1 MERTTTPIDSSEGS
15 LVAATGAQP
24 RRYWG
29 AHDRSFPA
37 TFVALAALAVL
48 PVWSSR
54 FLPLLD
60 EPNHLSA
67 LYIWKQLSDPSSPLH
82 AYYRLSFAPVSY
94 LLHYGLAYLTSWVVG
109 VELAHKLLLSVY
121 VLSFPVAGWLWC
133 RATGRTVWLCLTT
146 IPLAYST
153 SWSLGYHSFDAGV
166 AACLFAVVAQ
176 DALLRAPSGWRAL
189 AACGLGLACYFAHPL
204 PLVMY
209 WVSTLV
215 LWCVWRPRGRAL
227 AWSVAGL
234 LPGALL
240 YRWQS
245 LVAGVGASG
254 TLELMG
260 PNFLRFSPEWVRDRV
275 LALPAYA
282 VNPLAGSA
290 DTRLF
295 ELMLIGVVFLLAVG
309 AARVAGYRSL
319 LLASGLF
326 ALYML
331 LPNHFAKPV
340 YLWIACGRVAPLVAF
355 FLLLSPAIE
364 DGMRARWL
372 VLPIALVGA
381 LVPLSAAR
389 VYRTFGTEM
398 RSFEHVLSVCPPD
411 AQVLTIAIGGAD
423 SIAQGLD
430 QPVFRQLSSWV
441 QVLHGGY
448 NPAEFPRPIP
458 FPFATTHKLPAPHWR
473 HHERYESVLAPEVF
487 GCVLTMKLG
496 EQVKLPGYALGKKEG
511 GFALW
516 CAVDEAGRSRC
527 AER

>member
-1 MERTTTPIDSSEGS
+1 M
-15 LVAATGAQP
+15 ATASWP

-29 AHDRSFPA
+29 ACDRGFP
-37 TFVALAALAVL
+37 VACVVLGVLAVL

-67 LYIWKQLSDPSSPLH
+67 LYIWKQLSDPASPLH
-82 AYYRLSFAPVSY
+82 AFYQVAIAPVSY
-94 LLHYGLAYLTSWVVG
+94 FLHYGLAYLSSWVVG
-109 VELAHKLLLSVY
+109 VELAHKLVLSAY
-121 VLSFPVAGWLWC
+121 VLSFPLAGWLWC

-153 SWSLGYHSFDAGV
+153 SWSLGYHSFDAGL
-166 AACLFAVVAQ
+166 AACLFAVIAE
-176 DALLRAPSGWRAL
+176 DALLRAPSLRRAL
-189 AACGLGLACYFAHPL
+189 VVCGLGLACYLGHPL
-204 PLVMY
+204 ALVMF
-209 WVSTLV
+209 WVCTLV
-215 LWCVWRPRGRAL
+215 LWGVSRPRWPAL
-227 AWSVAGL
+227 AWSVASL

-245 LVAGVGASG
+245 LAAGVGVSG

-290 DTRLF
+290 DTRSF
-295 ELMLIGVVFLLAVG
+295 ELMLAGFLMLLAVG
-309 AARVAGYRSL
+309 AARAASYRSL

-326 ALYML
+326 GLYML

-355 FLLLSPAIE
+355 FLSLSPAI
-364 DGMRARWL
+364 DDAMRARWL
-372 VLPIALVGA
+372 VLPIVLVGA
-381 LVPLSAAR
+381 LVPLSTALA
-389 VYRTFGTEM
+389 YRTFGSELSTLE
-398 RSFEHVLSVCPPD
+398 RVLALCPRD
-411 AQVLTIAIGGAD
+411 AEVLTIALGGAD
-423 SIAQGLD
+423 TLTEGFD

-448 NPAEFPRPIP
+448 NPSEFPRPIA
-458 FPFATTHKLPAPHWR
+458 FPFVTKHRLPAPPWR
-473 HHERYESVLAPEVF
+473 HHERYEQYLNPELYS
-487 GCVLTMKLG
+487 CVLTMKLG
-496 EQVKLPGYALGKKEG
+496 EGVGLPGYELGRREG
-511 GFALW
+511 EFALW
-516 CAVDEAGRSRC
+516 CARDERGRSRC
-527 AER
+527 AGK

>member
-1 MERTTTPIDSSEGS
+1 MLRSAGDSGVALLHCGRLIEPDTSPIDRSGGAPRRVSSLARPGA
-15 LVAATGAQP
+15 LRHWGARDRAFPVAA
-24 RRYWG
+24 
-29 AHDRSFPA
+29 
-37 TFVALAALAVL
+37 VALCVLAVL

-82 AYYRLSFAPVSY
+82 AYYRLAFAPVSY

-109 VELAHKLLLSVY
+109 VELAHKLLLSTY

-153 SWSLGYHSFDAGV
+153 SWSLGYHSFDAGL
-166 AACLFAVVAQ
+166 AACLFAVLAQ
-176 DALLRAPSGWRAL
+176 HALLRAPSGWRAL
-189 AACGLGLACYFAHPL
+189 AACGLGLACYFGHPL
-204 PLVMY
+204 ALVMY

-215 LWCVWRPRGRAL
+215 LWCVLRPRASVL

-245 LVAGVGASG
+245 LVAGVGVSG

-309 AARVAGYRSL
+309 AARVADYRSL

-326 ALYML
+326 ASVHAAAQPLCQAGVPL
-331 LPNHFAKPV
+331 DRVRAGGT
-340 YLWIACGRVAPLVAF
+340 AGRVLFVAEPGHRGWHASA
-355 FLLLSPAIE
+355 LAGVAGRPGGCARAALHRAGLPDVWWRNE
-364 DGMRARWL
+364 QLRARS
-372 VLPIALVGA
+372 VG
-381 LVPLSAAR
+381 VPARRAGAHDCDREQTPAPKVWISRCSASYRRGFRCCMAATIQPSSRARSHSHLQRRTSYPHPTGDTTRGTSPCCRPRCSAA
-389 VYRTFGTEM
+389 
-398 RSFEHVLSVCPPD
+398 S
-411 AQVLTIAIGGAD
+411 
-423 SIAQGLD
+423 
-430 QPVFRQLSSWV
+430 
-441 QVLHGGY
+441 
-448 NPAEFPRPIP
+448 
-458 FPFATTHKLPAPHWR
+458 
-473 HHERYESVLAPEVF
+473 
-487 GCVLTMKLG
+487 
-496 EQVKLPGYALGKKEG
+496 
-511 GFALW
+511 
-516 CAVDEAGRSRC
+516 
-527 AER
+527 